1 MRPIQ
6 SFEDIENLKTGD
18 KLVEIVNGVVTYY
31 KFLCL
36 HPTNKNYVIL
46 LDACEEPVRF
56 YFQRLIDRFYTD
68 ATQIGIAYLRKK
80 YFQEE
85 LDSVEGE
92 IFCLECPNDS
102 YKPTER

>member
-31 KFLCL
+31 KFLCI
-36 HPTNKNYVIL
+36 HPTNNNYVIL
-46 LDACEEPVRF
+46 LDACEKPVRF

-68 ATQIGIAYLRKK
+68 ATQIDIAYFRKK

-85 LDSVEGE
+85 LDCVERE
-92 IFCLECPNDS
+92 IFRLEYPNECC
-102 YKPTER
+102 KPTE